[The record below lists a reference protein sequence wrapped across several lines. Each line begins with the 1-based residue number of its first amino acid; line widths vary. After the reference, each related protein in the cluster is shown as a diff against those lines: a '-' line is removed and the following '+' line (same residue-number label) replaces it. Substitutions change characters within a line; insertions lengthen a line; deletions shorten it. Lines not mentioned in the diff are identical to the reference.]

1 MMRKHFSAHLSVL
14 LLSALLILLCCCTRD
29 GFTLKVRFDDM
40 QSGTVYL
47 MKYTDRTYVLV
58 DSLTLKGGEG
68 VLKGHVDHP
77 ALYGLSSVRNSSRP
91 LSFFLE
97 NAPMTVRLSETDK
110 SLEVTG
116 SPEDALYREALAAYD
131 KDELDIRTFIGSHPG
146 SQVGPYM
153 VMKNF
158 AWSLDSGGLQRLL
171 AALPSEMTGTLYVDQ
186 MLDLLRR
193 KLMVEVGQMA
203 PDFTLEDADG
213 KKVSLSDF
221 KGKYVILDFWASWC
235 PDCRRECPYIVEV
248 AENLSDRGVE
258 VLCVSLDRNVE
269 DWKAGIQKLN
279 LTSFTHVTDMK
290 EWNSP
295 VVSLYALRWIPTTF
309 LISPDGRILEVSLD
323 ENDFL
328 EDVSKVFGLSL
339 HPSE

>member
-1 MMRKHFSAHLSVL
+1 MI
-14 LLSALLILLCCCTRD
+14 ALCRCGHD
-29 GFTLKVRFDDM
+29 GYTLRVHFDDLDN
-40 QSGTVYL
+40 GTVYL

-68 VLKGHVDHP
+68 VLRGHLEHP
-77 ALYGLSSVRNSSRP
+77 ALYGLSSVRNASRP

-97 NAPMTVRLSETDK
+97 NAAMSVRMSETDK
-110 SLEVTG
+110 SIEVTG
-116 SPEDALYREALAAYD
+116 SAEDALYREALAAYD
-131 KDELDIRTFIGSHPG
+131 RDDLDIRSFIGSHPD

-171 AALPSEMTGTLYVDQ
+171 SGVSPQLTGTLYVDQ
-186 MLDLLRR
+186 MLDLLNR
-193 KLMVEVGQMA
+193 KLTVEVGQMA

-221 KGKYVILDFWASWC
+221 KGRYVILDFWASWC

-248 AENLSDRGVE
+248 AENLSDRGVD

-279 LTSFTHVTDMK
+279 LTSFTHVTDMR

-309 LISPDGRILEVSLD
+309 LISPEGRILEVSLD